1 MATGIHHVHI
11 KAKDPRKTAKWWID
25 MFGAKP
31 LDEREVRGALFVP
44 VEIGGLT
51 INISSPR
58 PEEVG
63 SMGAGDPTIHYGL
76 KHVGLSVDDLDSQIS
91 KFEAQGLE
99 VYERSGHMAFV
110 EGPDDVRIELIQA
123 AR

>member
-1 MATGIHHVHI
+1 MATGMHHVHI

-31 LDEREVRGALFVP
+31 LNEREVRGALFVP

-58 PEEVG
+58 PEEAG
-63 SMGAGDPTIHYGL
+63 GMGPSDPTIHYGL
-76 KHVGLSVDDLDSQIS
+76 EHVGLSVDDLDSQIS
-91 KFEAQGLE
+91 KFEAQGLK
-99 VYERSGHMAFV
+99 VYERSGNMAFV
-110 EGPDDVRIELIQA
+110 EGVDGVRIELIQPSL
-123 AR
+123 

>member
-11 KAKDPRKTAKWWID
+11 KTKDPHKTAKWWID

-63 SMGAGDPTIHYGL
+63 NMGPGDPTLRYGL
-76 KHVGLSVDDLDSQIS
+76 EHVGLSVDDLDSQIT
-91 KFEAQGLE
+91 KFETQGLE
-99 VYERSGHMAFV
+99 IYERSGHVAFV
-110 EGPDDVRIELIQA
+110 EGADGVRIELIQVP
-123 AR
+123 R